1 MAPNY
6 FDSMNR
12 LAGELFGTRP
22 GQPAEGG
29 AERGGGTRPRPR
41 RSWRPGADPSRYERA
56 DRRPAD
62 ARRVRPNAG
71 VSRTRAEALAHRR
84 GGRFGFGR
92 ETVTHRWQR
101 EDAPTRATRLGAL
114 ASATNELRSRAE
126 LAADIRCSVGRTS
139 QSTGSVSELR
149 AERRDSYACGRP
161 RRGRVSNA
169 TARLI
174 RSGHLEKGGPQRRA
188 TGRRSTA
195 EPAQASGL
203 SAFGGASARLR
214 PWRRAYGQPGR
225 RKDFAELRPPVPV

>member
-1 MAPNY
+1 MPSLAGKAYCRYPHGHHLRASSQRQGRGSGTEQPECEDVGFSDYFYLRCFDRPTMRVVRRFRSMARKSNLRLRARGPWMAPNY

-92 ETVTHRWQR
+92 ETVTHRWKR

-126 LAADIRCSVGRTS
+126 LAAGRS
-139 QSTGSVSELR
+139 RG
-149 AERRDSYACGRP
+149 G
-161 RRGRVSNA
+161 RGRS
-169 TARLI
+169 
-174 RSGHLEKGGPQRRA
+174 
-188 TGRRSTA
+188 
-195 EPAQASGL
+195 
-203 SAFGGASARLR
+203 
-214 PWRRAYGQPGR
+214 
-225 RKDFAELRPPVPV
+225 